1 MPDPVTPV
9 NMVFN
14 VVSPVPKKST
24 DSMSDYIDYFARL
37 SAANSWDD
45 NKQAVIFPSL
55 LEIGSKALDG
65 MSDTTLASFTLIKKA
80 LLGETEPFRESN
92 LSQLH
97 NLSYK
102 NGNETLRSYRE
113 KIAGLVEK
121 IYPKFAASN
130 KQSLIR
136 DFFVHSLPDD
146 YQKFIMSTN
155 STKIEEALNA
165 AIMFESMAK
174 RYDHSKSDSFRP
186 KTKFRKDDRDVQER
200 SRSDHYGKNFKPK
213 SKDECHFCHLTGH
226 YAKDC
231 TKKKKYYDQKERSG
245 QSQEKKSIDGVNA
258 KCYLTLQLGGN
269 IEDMMVDTGAEI
281 SIVPASRFSPDIAVK
296 TPLTVA
302 DGNILDTFGYITLPV
317 RTLDGRKIADHKFC
331 VAAVNKCYLGYDIL
345 KNTSAEISL
354 TNDTISLKNIK
365 MKMHKGEKGNSNNV
379 FSVLADIGFVDDVH
393 FLTEGT
399 PEVIDENDKNF
410 PEKPDVENLLNNY
423 EGMFEGIGKTDL
435 VQHYIPL
442 VDNVPV
448 NATPYRLPVH
458 LKEKASKIIDEY
470 LENDIIRPSKSEYCS
485 PVVLVKKSNS
495 DDVRVTIDFRA
506 LNAKCKKDQFSSP
519 RIDDVIENL
528 EGAVIF
534 SKLDIKC
541 AYHNIEVADEDKH
554 KTAFRF
560 NGKL

>member
-200 SRSDHYGKNFKPK
+200 SRFD
-213 SKDECHFCHLTGH
+213 
-226 YAKDC
+226 
-231 TKKKKYYDQKERSG
+231 RS
-245 QSQEKKSIDGVNA
+245 
-258 KCYLTLQLGGN
+258 L
-269 IEDMMVDTGAEI
+269 
-281 SIVPASRFSPDIAVK
+281 R
-296 TPLTVA
+296 
-302 DGNILDTFGYITLPV
+302 
-317 RTLDGRKIADHKFC
+317 
-331 VAAVNKCYLGYDIL
+331 
-345 KNTSAEISL
+345 
-354 TNDTISLKNIK
+354 
-365 MKMHKGEKGNSNNV
+365 
-379 FSVLADIGFVDDVH
+379 
-393 FLTEGT
+393 
-399 PEVIDENDKNF
+399 
-410 PEKPDVENLLNNY
+410 
-423 EGMFEGIGKTDL
+423 
-435 VQHYIPL
+435 
-442 VDNVPV
+442 
-448 NATPYRLPVH
+448 
-458 LKEKASKIIDEY
+458 
-470 LENDIIRPSKSEYCS
+470 
-485 PVVLVKKSNS
+485 
-495 DDVRVTIDFRA
+495 
-506 LNAKCKKDQFSSP
+506 
-519 RIDDVIENL
+519 
-528 EGAVIF
+528 
-534 SKLDIKC
+534 
-541 AYHNIEVADEDKH
+541 
-554 KTAFRF
+554 
-560 NGKL
+560 